1 MKTMILIASL
11 LFLSTA
17 NATSYLGGKTPLYI
31 FGSKAIYFGIAKEN
45 LPKDLCSYWGR
56 NFTFDATTEVG
67 KNMLSILLAAK
78 MANKKID
85 IWYRASKAPG
95 TNQANGC
102 NHHSMA
108 VLTMIGIHG

>member
-1 MKTMILIASL
+1 MKTIIVIASL
-11 LFLSTA
+11 LFISTA
-17 NATSYLGGKTPLYI
+17 NAGYLGGKTPLYI
-31 FGSKAIYFGIAKEN
+31 YGSKGVAFGIAKQN

-56 NFTFDATTEVG
+56 QFTFDATTESG

-95 TNQANGC
+95 TSHTNGC
-102 NHHSMA
+102 KHSTMA

>member
-1 MKTMILIASL
+1 MKTIIVIASL
-11 LFLSTA
+11 LFISTA
-17 NATSYLGGKTPLYI
+17 NAGYLGGKTPLYI
-31 FGSKAIYFGIAKEN
+31 YGGKGVAFGIAKQN

-56 NFTFDATTEVG
+56 QFTFDATTESG

-95 TNQANGC
+95 TNHTNGC
-102 NHHSMA
+102 NGNSMA